1 MTKDFSWDDGV
12 NTLYTTLA
20 QDFVYKDPMRNVIFF
35 DNHDM
40 ARFFSVVGEDVT
52 KYQSAISW
60 LLTCRGIPEIYYGD
74 EIGLTGFTSP
84 NDGHV
89 RQDFPGGW
97 SSDSLN
103 KFSIAGRN
111 AKEEGIWRYI
121 AKLANFRKTS
131 SALTTGRMMQY
142 VPDDGVYVYFR
153 YDSSQTIMVVMNT
166 SKDKKNISPEK
177 YAERTN
183 GFSKSDGYR
192 MKNIL
197 TGEVKDVKDFSVEAK
212 GSGVYELLH

>member
-1 MTKDFSWDDGV
+1 
-12 NTLYTTLA
+12 
-20 QDFVYKDPMRNVIFF
+20 
-35 DNHDM
+35 
-40 ARFFSVVGEDVT
+40 
-52 KYQSAISW
+52 
-60 LLTCRGIPEIYYGD
+60 
-74 EIGLTGFTSP
+74 
-84 NDGHV
+84 
-89 RQDFPGGW
+89 
-97 SSDSLN
+97 
-103 KFSIAGRN
+103 
-111 AKEEGIWRYI
+111 
-121 AKLANFRKTS
+121 
-131 SALTTGRMMQY
+131 